1 MIEQK
6 MKYNIQAVKPEIF
19 RACDIRGVVG
29 KTLTEEVAYLLGLSF
44 GTLALQ
50 KNQSQVVVGRDGRH
64 SGAWLSESLSQGLMA
79 SGCDVIDLGQVPTPV
94 VYFATY
100 ELKTATGIMITGS
113 HNPPDYNGFKMM
125 LAGDTLA
132 EKEVEA
138 LYHCIQTEQFAS
150 GNGRLIKKDMI
161 GEYINKIQQDVK
173 IKRRLKVAIDCGS
186 GVVGCLAEDFFSSLG
201 CDVVPLYCQVDGDFP
216 YHHPDPGQPENLQ
229 DLIKTVVNEQC
240 DLGLA
245 FDGDGDRLGVITNRG
260 EIIWPDRVMMLFAA
274 DLLQRVPNSKIIFDV
289 KCSKLLGERI
299 AELGGEPIMYKT
311 GHALIKREMK
321 RTQAALSGEMSG
333 HFFFKE
339 RWYGFDDA
347 CYAGA
352 RLLEIISQQS
362 KPLDQLFSDIPNS
375 VNTPEINIA
384 IAEEKKFAFIDALK
398 ERHGFHDSQ
407 LITVDGLRAE
417 FKDGWGLVRASN
429 TTPCLVLRFEAE
441 NLHAL
446 QRIQAEFK
454 RAILQLAPELKVPF

>member
-1 MIEQK
+1 MNYDIS
-6 MKYNIQAVKPEIF
+6 AVKPEIF

-29 KTLTEEVAYLLGLSF
+29 KTLTPEVAYLLGLSF

-100 ELKTATGIMITGS
+100 VLKTATGIMITGS

-132 EKEVEA
+132 EQDVEA
-138 LYHCIQTEQFAS
+138 LYHCIQTQQFS
-150 GNGRLIKKDMI
+150 QGNGRLISKDMI
-161 GEYINKIQQDVK
+161 GEYIAKIQQD
-173 IKRRLKVAIDCGS
+173 ITINRRLKVAIDCGS
-186 GVVGCLAEDFFSSLG
+186 GVVGCLAERFFASLG
-201 CDVVPLYCQVDGDFP
+201 CEVVPLYCEVDGNFP
-216 YHHPDPGQPENLQ
+216 YHHPDPGQPDNLQ
-229 DLIKTVVNEQC
+229 DLIKVVVKEQC

-245 FDGDGDRLGVITNRG
+245 FDGDGDRLGVITNQG

-274 DLLQRVPNSKIIFDV
+274 DLLQRVPHSKIIFDV
-289 KCSKLLGERI
+289 KCSKLLAQRI
-299 AELGGEPIMYKT
+299 RELGGEPIMYKT

-347 CYAGA
+347 CYAAA
-352 RLLEIISQQS
+352 RLLEIISQQD
-362 KPLDQLFSDIPNS
+362 KPLHELFSDIPNS

-384 IAEEKKFAFIDALK
+384 IAEEKKFAFIEALK
-398 ERHGFHDSQ
+398 QQHGFIDSQ

-429 TTPCLVLRFEAE
+429 TTPCLVLRFEADSE
-441 NLHAL
+441 SAL
-446 QRIQAEFK
+446 RRIQADFK